1 MINEMELFIH
11 ALKYWRISNLFKRG
25 AWMSNYITHQTMGVL
40 TLPCPN
46 PSQYVLAKAAH
57 VIVFHEVLSLVM
69 FV

>member
-1 MINEMELFIH
+1 
-11 ALKYWRISNLFKRG
+11 
-25 AWMSNYITHQTMGVL
+25 MSNYITHQTMGVL